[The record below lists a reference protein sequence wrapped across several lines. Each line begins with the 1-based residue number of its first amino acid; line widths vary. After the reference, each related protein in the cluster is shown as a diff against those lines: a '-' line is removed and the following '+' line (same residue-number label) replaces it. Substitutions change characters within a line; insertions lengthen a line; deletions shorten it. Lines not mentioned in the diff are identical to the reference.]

1 MPGLKHPIKRYF
13 FVTVGTVSVGLGVI
27 GIIVPVLPT
36 TPFLLL
42 GAACYLRGSQPLHD
56 WLLGNRFLGSYI
68 RNYMEGRGIPLK
80 MKIWTL
86 VLLWAVMTS
95 TAALATESFLL
106 RIILGVILVGVSIY
120 ILSRKTA
127 TGYVEP
133 GDSEK
138 PPAF

>member
-1 MPGLKHPIKRYF
+1 MTDLKQRLKCHF
-13 FVTVGTVSVGLGVI
+13 FIAAGTISVGLGVV

-36 TPFLLL
+36 TPFMLL
-42 GAACYLRGSQPLHD
+42 GAACYMRGSRQLYER
-56 WLLGNRFLGSYI
+56 LLCNRWLGSYI
-68 RNYMEGRGIPLK
+68 RNYMEGRGISLK

-86 VLLWAVMTS
+86 VLLWAVMIS
-95 TAALATESFLL
+95 TAVLATGSLTV

-127 TGYVEP
+127 DGCVAP
-133 GDSEK
+133 GQFEE

>member
-13 FVTVGTVSVGLGVI
+13 FVTVGSVSVGLGVI

-42 GAACYLRGSQPLHD
+42 GAACYLRGSQRLYD
-56 WLLGNRFLGSYI
+56 RLLCNRFLGCYI

-86 VLLWAVMTS
+86 VLLWAVMIS
-95 TAALATESFLL
+95 TAVLATGSLTV

-127 TGYVEP
+127 AGCVGP
-133 GDSEK
+133 GESEK